1 MVVKANT
8 AGGVGVA
15 SRSAL
20 RWSIGQRLGVP
31 FFERYGLGTLTAT
44 GGTTTTLI
52 DTANL
57 LQTDNFWTKS
67 HLWHATDSYSRVI
80 SAFSQSAKT
89 LTWLEPAA
97 AAVTSGD
104 EYEIWSRWSAP
115 EVHAAIN
122 RALRD
127 AWPYFFTVNDGYLV
141 IQDDLSVN
149 YDLTGLT
156 PTVKRLAAVF
166 LEYVS
171 SDITGQSVASPGAQD
186 YLKDTSQT
194 FTSDHVGWQVRIYK
208 GTSAGD
214 YRTVS
219 ALVDSNTLQVS
230 ANFTSTLDATSYYR
244 LVDVNEASAGYIPF
258 TNWRL
263 NQMDAPTILRLANHP
278 QALEGYLL
286 RLVYEAEFPDL
297 SGDSSTTTCPQE
309 YIELAAI
316 ARLLADRMAQAPYAE
331 VQALAAMQATYV
343 KSLERYVAAHKWQ
356 HMAGQI
362 TNDQRV
368 THLFPSDWP
377 F

>member
-1 MVVKANT
+1 M
-8 AGGVGVA
+8 A

-20 RWSIGQRLGVP
+20 RWSIGQRLGIP
-31 FFERYGLGTLTAT
+31 FFERYGEGTQSAT
-44 GGTTTTLI
+44 GGSTTTLI

-57 LQTDNFWTKS
+57 LQADNFWRNS
-67 HLWHATDSYSRVI
+67 HLWHASDGYSRVI
-80 SAFSQSAKT
+80 SASGQSSKT

-97 AAVTSGD
+97 AAVESGD

-141 IQDDLSVN
+141 IQDDISVN
-149 YDLTGLT
+149 YDLTSLS

-166 LEYVS
+166 LEYIGT
-171 SDITGQSVASPGAQD
+171 DIAGQSVATPGAQD
-186 YLKDTSQT
+186 YLKDTNQT
-194 FTSDHVGWQVRIYK
+194 FTSEHVGWQVRIYA
-208 GTSAGD
+208 GTSKGD

-219 ALVDSNTLQVS
+219 ALVDSHTLEMS
-230 ANFTSTLDATSYYR
+230 ANFTTTLDATSYYR
-244 LVDVNEASAGYIPF
+244 LVDVNAASSGYIPF
-258 TNWRL
+258 TNWRI
-263 NQMDAPTILRLANHP
+263 NKIDTPTILRLSAHP

-297 SGDSSTTTCPQE
+297 TTETATTTCPQE
-309 YIELAAI
+309 YVELAAI
-316 ARLLADRMAQAPYAE
+316 ARLLADRMAQAPYADI
-331 VQALAAMQATYV
+331 QAMSAMQAMYV
-343 KSLERYVAAHKWQ
+343 KSLERYVETHKWQ
-356 HMAGQI
+356 HMPGQI
-362 TNDQRV
+362 INDQRV